1 MPLVLFSRVKP
12 PTSQL
17 GHMMVSCDG
26 GKVSERWRLCLYMF
40 LCVCLGGE
48 FGFLS
53 EAQTVF
59 QLECFQNNADRPHKS
74 KTPLQRPHKSLS
86 LLSPSRVRMQEPA
99 NFRCMGHVAS
109 SVSLLSSYQHCC
121 FPDVHPFTACQCC
134 CCTSGNVQVSHE
146 AKMTRKLWHKP
157 LHKSWNLNHP
167 LISPF
172 KVLMKRIAL
181 PPEPRSIWGKNSE
194 IVFLR
199 LLGTSEGSY

>member
-17 GHMMVSCDG
+17 GHMMASCEGGRCLKGGGSVCICFSVS
-26 GKVSERWRLCLYMF
+26 VWEESL
-40 LCVCLGGE
+40 V
-48 FGFLS
+48 FLS

-86 LLSPSRVRMQEPA
+86 LLSPSRVRTQEPA